1 MPPDAPWDRQSP
13 GLRDGGFMRKTSE
26 VRNERWSMRGLVKRI
41 KEIKGRDLSG
51 VMVIGIDF
59 GTT

>member
-1 MPPDAPWDRQSP
+1 
-13 GLRDGGFMRKTSE
+13 MRKTSE